1 MRAVLALEDGTIFI
15 GESIGAKGTSIGEVV
30 FSTNMTG
37 YQELLT
43 DPSFVGQIVAL
54 TYPIVGSYG
63 INTDD
68 AQSEKIHLKGFIVRE
83 LCHEP
88 SNFRCEGTLN
98 DYLKDNHI
106 VGIQGIDTRALTRI
120 IRDKGTMNAIIS
132 TESDFELNNWIE
144 KVREHRLDNPVELVT
159 SKEVKHFEGAGKK
172 VAIIDYGVKRS
183 IVKCLQMRN
192 CEVFIFPANTKAED
206 ILAIDPDGILL
217 SNGPGNPKDCTNQVQ
232 IIKELIG
239 KKPIFGICLGHL
251 LVALAHGFDTVK
263 LKHGHHGGNYPV
275 KDVRSDRTY
284 ITSQG
289 HNYVVVAQSL
299 DIKKAQVSHK
309 NINDETIEGIEYI
322 DSPTFTVQFR
332 PDASPGPRDTEFLF
346 DRFIELMDKK
356 TV

>member
-346 DRFIELMDKK
+346 DRFIELMDEK

>member
-192 CEVFIFPANTKAED
+192 CEVFVFPANTKAED

-346 DRFIELMDKK
+346 DRFIELMDEK